1 MVVPA
6 VRQDVLPIF
15 AANEKPLNG
24 PVRARLPR
32 KAPVMLVNIKLA
44 AQYYALTPKTL
55 RKLAQRGD
63 VQAVKIGSRWRFLL
77 PALGGEA

>member
-1 MVVPA
+1 
-6 VRQDVLPIF
+6 
-15 AANEKPLNG
+15 
-24 PVRARLPR
+24 
-32 KAPVMLVNIKLA
+32 MLVNIKLA